1 MADSAP
7 PRLTYLRIQN
17 YRALR
22 DLELRDLSSLTVLV
36 GPNGSGKSTV
46 LDALAFL
53 GECANGRLQEAWQSR
68 KQKYGA
74 VKSIGGEGEAVKFE
88 VRMDNILVDGEL
100 IYQLEVDSFENA
112 AITQFEGM
120 FFKSASGPSEP
131 LILYASQRIPDPS
144 DKYALQ
150 TKLVATFVQEQ
161 TETVSLGMPDDE
173 IILDAANGDGFAR
186 MFFSAVKDQQESSS
200 SKNHLAE
207 LPRILRNLL
216 TSYRYIHFTDSHT
229 QGSALGE
236 MPQLTTTG
244 DNLRNVLFYLW
255 NHQREAFDD
264 LLEELKRRVPRLA
277 DVEVK
282 ATEDQRILLYFRDAP
297 FPTRIPDRAASDGT
311 LRLLAYLTLLREPK
325 TAGMLGI
332 EEPEGELHPKLLYEL
347 AEAFEQASFR
357 TQLFVATHSPEFL
370 NALSPEQVWVLERAP
385 DGYTRATRTADIPYI
400 KAEMEEGSML
410 GYIWR
415 KGGFGIGDPLYPSK

>member
-53 GECANGRLQEAWQSR
+53 GECANGRLQEAWQRR

-74 VKSIGGEGEAVKFE
+74 VKSIGGEGEPVRFE
-88 VRMDNILVDGEL
+88 VKALLPEGEL
-100 IYQLEVDSFENA
+100 GYWLELQFEDDEAYVVEEEAQLASAFQRGEFTLFRTTPSRQKSANYIQVLEGPDFAFINPSRNSGLPDVEMFVGFLQKADERGEFGPQEKLEMFFA
-112 AITQFEGM
+112 AIP
-120 FFKSASGPSEP
+120 A
-131 LILYASQRIPDPS
+131 
-144 DKYALQ
+144 
-150 TKLVATFVQEQ
+150 
-161 TETVSLGMPDDE
+161 
-173 IILDAANGDGFAR
+173 
-186 MFFSAVKDQQESSS
+186 
-200 SKNHLAE
+200 
-207 LPRILRNLL
+207 LRNLL
-216 TSYRYIHFTDSHT
+216 TSYRYLHFTDSHT

-277 DVEVK
+277 EIEVK

-370 NALSPEQVWVLERAP
+370 NALSPEQVWVLERAS
-385 DGYTRATRTADIPYI
+385 DGYTRATRTADIPGI
-400 KAEMEEGSML
+400 KEQLEEGAML
-410 GYIWR
+410 GYLWSR
-415 KGGFGIGDPLYPSK
+415 NEFGIGDPLSPRE

>member
-17 YRALR
+17 FRALR

-88 VRMDNILVDGEL
+88 VRMEVEGKFALVTYL
-100 IYQLEVDSFENA
+100 LEVDELSGVLGDVVVIREQA
-112 AITQFEGM
+112 YDQSQPGSRITLINRKYRAPKADYTFLIRGQQVAPRDFTRLSSVGSHM
-120 FFKSASGPSEP
+120 TYLTNWSEFP
-131 LILYASQRIPDPS
+131 IEEIA
-144 DKYALQ
+144 KQ
-150 TKLVATFVQEQ
+150 TKERRK
-161 TETVSLGMPDDE
+161 EMEG
-173 IILDAANGDGFAR
+173 AAVVF
-186 MFFSAVKDQQESSS
+186 
-200 SKNHLAE
+200 LYY
-207 LPRILRNLL
+207 LL

-277 DVEVK
+277 EIEVK

-385 DGYTRATRTADIPYI
+385 DGYTRATRADRLPGITDQI
-400 KAEMEEGSML
+400 ADGAML
-410 GYIWR
+410 GWLWIQGY
-415 KGGFGIGDPLYPSK
+415 FGVGDPLNPPRN